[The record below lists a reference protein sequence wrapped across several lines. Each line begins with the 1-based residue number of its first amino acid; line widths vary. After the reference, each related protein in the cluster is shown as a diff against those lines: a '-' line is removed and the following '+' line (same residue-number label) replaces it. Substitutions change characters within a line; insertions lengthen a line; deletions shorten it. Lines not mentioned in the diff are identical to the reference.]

1 MPRYFYI
8 AYTKSGKKKVQ
19 DVEEAM
25 NMEELVGRLQA
36 KGLVVINVM
45 PESKEMQL
53 SAEKGAK
60 TKTAQ
65 RRMHSGI
72 TSDDLMHFCSQLS
85 VLLGAGIVI
94 LDALDTIAMQV
105 SSTKLYTII
114 KNLKK
119 DMEGGLSLHQAMAK
133 YPTVF
138 SDLWINLIESG
149 EAAGSLPTILVRL
162 SSYLERNAK
171 FREKIISAIIYPM
184 ILLVVSVSAL
194 LFLTVKIIPTFATLF
209 AGFKIQLPLLTKMLI
224 VLSAALRKYFLVFFI
239 AAVVVIYLIK
249 MYIKTPP
256 GRRMLETFLFNMP
269 VGGDFFKVLVAERFC
284 SEMSILIESGVP
296 ILYALEISERAVSN
310 LVVSDII
317 HKVKEDVREGRS
329 LSRPLE
335 KSGFFEPM
343 VVQMVRVGEEIGDL
357 STMFKKVSSFYQ
369 DYVEVF
375 LARFTAM
382 FEPAMLIFMGLMI
395 GVMIIG
401 MFLPIFQIA
410 QMGG

>member
-8 AYTKSGKKKVQ
+8 AYTKSGKKKIQ

-25 NMEELVGRLQA
+25 NMEELVSRLQA

-53 SAEKGAK
+53 SAEKSAT
-60 TKTAQ
+60 TKTAR
-65 RRMHSGI
+65 RRMHTNI
-72 TSDDLMHFCSQLS
+72 TTDDLMHFCSQFS

-119 DMEGGLSLHQAMAK
+119 DMEGGLSLHQSMAK
-133 YPTVF
+133 YPSVF

-209 AGFKIQLPLLTKMLI
+209 AGFHIQLPLLTKMLI
-224 VLSAALRKYFLVFFI
+224 ALSSALRKYFLVFFI
-239 AAVVVIYLIK
+239 GIIVIVNVIR
-249 MYIKTPP
+249 MYVKTPP
-256 GRRMLETFLFNMP
+256 GRRMMETFLFNMP

-369 DYVEVF
+369 DYVEIF
-375 LARFTAM
+375 LTRFTAM
-382 FEPAMLIFMGLMI
+382 FEPSMLIFMGMMI

>member
-1 MPRYFYI
+1 
-8 AYTKSGKKKVQ
+8 
-19 DVEEAM
+19 
-25 NMEELVGRLQA
+25 
-36 KGLVVINVM
+36 
-45 PESKEMQL
+45 
-53 SAEKGAK
+53 
-60 TKTAQ
+60 
-65 RRMHSGI
+65 
-72 TSDDLMHFCSQLS
+72 
-85 VLLGAGIVI
+85 
-94 LDALDTIAMQV
+94 
-105 SSTKLYTII
+105 
-114 KNLKK
+114 
-119 DMEGGLSLHQAMAK
+119 
-133 YPTVF
+133 
-138 SDLWINLIESG
+138 
-149 EAAGSLPTILVRL
+149 
-162 SSYLERNAK
+162 
-171 FREKIISAIIYPM
+171 
-184 ILLVVSVSAL
+184 
-194 LFLTVKIIPTFATLF
+194 
-209 AGFKIQLPLLTKMLI
+209 
-224 VLSAALRKYFLVFFI
+224 
-239 AAVVVIYLIK
+239 
-249 MYIKTPP
+249 
-256 GRRMLETFLFNMP
+256 MP

-382 FEPAMLIFMGLMI
+382 FEPSMLILMGVMI